1 MKKLTSLILSLFAFS
16 LLAGCSENTDDPK
29 TRIIS
34 QTTGIRDVIE
44 SQMALEDAKG
54 QTTVP
59 ETTVTETSAPTPT
72 PDPLTDETA
81 ESLGANGVDYDLTI
95 MGADMVY
102 AEIYN
107 MMIFPKTYLGRSI
120 RVKGLFTVYYDEA
133 NDKYHFA
140 CFVSDAAACCQQGIE
155 FILDGNKSYPAD
167 YPAEGAEIC
176 VEGVFGTYEEDGEKY
191 WALTDAKLS

>member
-1 MKKLTSLILSLFAFS
+1 MKRFTSLILCLFVFS
-16 LLAGCSENTDDPK
+16 LLSGCSENSDDPK
-29 TRIIS
+29 TRIIA
-34 QTTGIRDVIE
+34 QTTGVRDVIE
-44 SQMALEDAKG
+44 SQMALENG
-54 QTTVP
+54 SE
-59 ETTVTETSAPTPT
+59 ETTIETSAPTPT

-95 MGADMVY
+95 LGSDMVY

-107 MMIFPKTYLGRSI
+107 MMIFPKTYIGRTV
-120 RVKGLFTVYYDEA
+120 RVKGVFTVYYDEA

-155 FILDGNKSYPAD
+155 FILDGNKSYPAN

-176 VEGVFGTYEEDGEKY
+176 VEGVFGTYEEDGAEY
-191 WALTDAKLS
+191 WALTNAKLI

>member
-1 MKKLTSLILSLFAFS
+1 MKKLTSLILSLFVFS

-102 AEIYN
+102 
-107 MMIFPKTYLGRSI
+107 
-120 RVKGLFTVYYDEA
+120 
-133 NDKYHFA
+133 
-140 CFVSDAAACCQQGIE
+140 
-155 FILDGNKSYPAD
+155 
-167 YPAEGAEIC
+167 
-176 VEGVFGTYEEDGEKY
+176 
-191 WALTDAKLS
+191 

>member
-1 MKKLTSLILSLFAFS
+1 MKRFTSLILCLFVFS
-16 LLAGCSENTDDPK
+16 LLAGCSENSDDPK
-29 TRIIS
+29 TRIIT
-34 QTTGIRDVIE
+34 QTTGVRDVIE
-44 SQMALEDAKG
+44 SQMAKENGSEGEASEASL
-54 QTTVP
+54 
-59 ETTVTETSAPTPT
+59 PTPT

-95 MGADMVY
+95 LGSDMVY

-107 MMIFPKTYLGRSI
+107 MMIFPKTYIGRSV
-120 RVKGLFTVYYDEA
+120 RVKGVFTVYYDEA

-155 FILDGNKSYPAD
+155 FILDGNKAYPAD

-176 VEGVFGTYEEDGEKY
+176 VEGVFGTYEEDDAEY
-191 WALTDAKLS
+191 WALTNAKLS

>member
-1 MKKLTSLILSLFAFS
+1 MKRFTSLILCLFVFS
-16 LLAGCSENTDDPK
+16 LLSGCSENSDDPK
-29 TRIIS
+29 TRIIA
-34 QTTGIRDVIE
+34 QTTGVRDVIE
-44 SQMALEDAKG
+44 SQMAKEDG
-54 QTTVP
+54 SE
-59 ETTVTETSAPTPT
+59 ETTLETSAPTPT

-95 MGADMVY
+95 LGSDMVY

-107 MMIFPKTYLGRSI
+107 MMIFPKTYIGRSV
-120 RVKGLFTVYYDEA
+120 RVKGVFTVYYDEA

-155 FILDGNKSYPAD
+155 FILDGNKAYPAD

-176 VEGVFGTYEEDGEKY
+176 VEGVFGTYEEDGAAD
-191 WALTDAKLS
+191 WALTNAKLN

>member
-1 MKKLTSLILSLFAFS
+1 MKRFTSLILCLFLFS
-16 LLAGCSENTDDPK
+16 LLSGCSENSDDPK
-29 TRIIS
+29 TRIIA
-34 QTTGIRDVIE
+34 QTTGVRDVIE
-44 SQMALEDAKG
+44 SQMAKEDG
-54 QTTVP
+54 SE
-59 ETTVTETSAPTPT
+59 ETTIETSAPTPT

-95 MGADMVY
+95 LGSDMVY

-107 MMIFPKTYLGRSI
+107 MMIFPKTYIGRSV
-120 RVKGLFTVYYDEA
+120 RVKGVFTVYYDEA

-155 FILDGNKSYPAD
+155 FILDGNKAYPAD

-176 VEGVFGTYEEDGEKY
+176 VEGVFGTYEEDGEEY
-191 WALTDAKLS
+191 WALTNAKLS